1 MKFLQDNK
9 IFMSYDIPESK
20 DNTIDR
26 FENKDL
32 NFSVS
37 WMPSLKDYY
46 QLYLKNRL
54 EKLQEI
60 TGGKSVSDPEV
71 QKAAAKQMQM
81 KNPCFVFAHEI
92 FDALPIHQ
100 FRLNEARRWC
110 ERVVNLDETG

>member
-1 MKFLQDNK
+1 
-9 IFMSYDIPESK
+9 MSYDIPESK
-20 DNTIDR
+20 ENTIDR

-37 WMPSLKDYY
+37 WLPSLKDYY

-71 QKAAAKQMQM
+71 
-81 KNPCFVFAHEI
+81 
-92 FDALPIHQ
+92 
-100 FRLNEARRWC
+100 
-110 ERVVNLDETG
+110 